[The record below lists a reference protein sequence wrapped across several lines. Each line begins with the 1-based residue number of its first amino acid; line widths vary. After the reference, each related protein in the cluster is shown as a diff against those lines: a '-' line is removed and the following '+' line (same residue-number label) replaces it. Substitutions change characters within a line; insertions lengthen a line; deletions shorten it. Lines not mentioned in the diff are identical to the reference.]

1 MCSSLSCAHG
11 RTVGAVSFSNRVLG
25 KFLSEFFC
33 TFFLHNPLTALNKAS
48 KIHQKKKKK
57 KKNKASKQTVEP
69 LSTQNAI
76 FTKDHVEIVSELF
89 A

>member
-1 MCSSLSCAHG
+1 M
-11 RTVGAVSFSNRVLG
+11 
-25 KFLSEFFC
+25 
-33 TFFLHNPLTALNKAS
+33 
-48 KIHQKKKKK
+48 
-57 KKNKASKQTVEP
+57 NKASKQTVEP